1 MTSHHITYLYP
12 TFCLTTDIFFTYRLN
27 KFSDSHLPLVPL
39 FSQAHFLSKFVRTAE
54 YAAEN
59 KAKKVLYRRYNTF
72 FGNLLIV
79 VVDNI
84 PNLLRP
90 SNPFIYIFIFIFIFI
105 FIVIFIFNLIFI
117 LIYIFIF
124 AALSALNPRQSLC
137 IYLVQRS
144 I

>member
-105 FIVIFIFNLIFI
+105 FIVIFT
-117 LIYIFIF
+117 F
-124 AALSALNPRQSLC
+124 AALSALNPRRLLC